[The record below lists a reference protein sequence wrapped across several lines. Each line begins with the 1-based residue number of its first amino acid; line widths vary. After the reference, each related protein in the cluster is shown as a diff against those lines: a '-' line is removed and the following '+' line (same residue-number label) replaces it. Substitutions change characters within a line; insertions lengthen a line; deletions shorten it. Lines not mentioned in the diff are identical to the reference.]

1 MSITRRQ
8 LGSFAAALLLLG
20 AVACD
25 DSSGPT
31 TTETLTAAQA
41 DLVAEV
47 VTVDLDEIIET
58 GSFDAGTGMPMA
70 SGVADPVTVCVPA
83 ITPFPPTNSD
93 EDAVPDSVRF
103 EFTDCTFTR
112 GAMTHTLDGIVDVI
126 DPTPTLTD
134 FDIRTVFTSFS
145 RTLANSVTGRTHTAL
160 FDGSREWAATAD
172 TLGMTMTN
180 FLTAFTY
187 PNGASASHLKN
198 WVAKFTADTP
208 GSIVLGEPLPA
219 GELVVTGTSKWERS
233 GVTWDLV
240 ASTPTPLHFNPGCTV
255 APRFDSGILLHAVT
269 RSGSTVTLQIE
280 FTACGTYTV
289 TRL

>member
-1 MSITRRQ
+1 MSVTRTQ

-31 TTETLTAAQA
+31 TAETLTAAQA

-47 VTVDLDEIIET
+47 VTVDVDEIIET
-58 GSFDAGTGMPMA
+58 GSFDAVTGVPMTL
-70 SGVADPVTVCVPA
+70 SMDDPITVCVPT

-103 EFTDCTFTR
+103 EFTECTFTR

-126 DPTPTLTD
+126 DPTPSLTD

-145 RTLANSVTGRTHTAL
+145 RTLANGVTGRTHSAL
-160 FDGSREWAATAD
+160 FDGTREWSATAD

-180 FLTAFTY
+180 FLTEFTY
-187 PNGASASHLKN
+187 PNGTSASHLKN
-198 WVAKFTADTP
+198 WVARFTADTP
-208 GSIVLGEPLPA
+208 GSIMLGEPLPA
-219 GELVVTGTSKWERS
+219 GELVVAGTSTWERS
-233 GVTWDLV
+233 GLTWDLV
-240 ASTPTPLHFNPGCTV
+240 ASTPTPQHFNPACTV
-255 APRFDSGILLHAVT
+255 APRFDSGVLLHAVT
-269 RSGSTVTLQIE
+269 RSDSTVTVQIE

>member
-1 MSITRRQ
+1 MSITRAQ

-47 VTVDLDEIIET
+47 VTVDVDEIIET
-58 GSFDAGTGMPMA
+58 GSFDAVTGMPMA
-70 SGVADPVTVCVPA
+70 SGVADPVTVCVPTV
-83 ITPFPPTNSD
+83 TPFPPTNSD

-145 RTLANSVTGRTHTAL
+145 RTLANSVTGRTHSAL

-180 FLTAFTY
+180 FLTEFTY
-187 PNGASASHLKN
+187 PNGTSASHLKN

-219 GELVVTGTSKWERS
+219 GEIVVTGTSTWVRS

-240 ASTPTPLHFNPGCTV
+240 ASTPTPLHFNPACMV

-269 RSGSTVTLQIE
+269 RSDLTVTLQIE

>member
-1 MSITRRQ
+1 MSITRTQ
-8 LGSFAAALLLLG
+8 LGAFSAALLLLG
-20 AVACD
+20 AVACN
-25 DSSGPT
+25 DSSGPS

-47 VTVDLDEIIET
+47 VAVDVDEIIET
-58 GSFDAGTGMPMA
+58 GSFDAVTGMPMA
-70 SGVADPVTVCVPA
+70 LRVADPVTVCLPTV
-83 ITPFPPTNSD
+83 TPFPPTNSD

-103 EFTDCTFTR
+103 EFSQCSFTR

-134 FDIRTVFTSFS
+134 FDIRTVFTAFS
-145 RTLANSVTGRTHTAL
+145 RTMANSVTGRSHSAL
-160 FDGSREWAATAD
+160 FDGTREWAATTD

-187 PNGASASHLKN
+187 PNGISASHLKN

-208 GSIVLGEPLPA
+208 GSILLGYPLPA
-219 GELVVTGTSKWERS
+219 GELAITGNSTWVRS
-233 GVTWDLV
+233 DVTWNLT
-240 ASTPTPLHFNPGCTV
+240 ASTPTPLHFNPACTV
-255 APRFDSGILLHAVT
+255 APRFDSGMLLHVVT
-269 RSGSTVTLQIE
+269 RSGATVTVQIE

>member
-1 MSITRRQ
+1 MSIMRTQ
-8 LGSFAAALLLLG
+8 LGLVAAALLLLG
-20 AVACD
+20 VVACN

-47 VTVDLDEIIET
+47 VTVDLDEIIEA
-58 GSFDAGTGMPMA
+58 GSFDASTAMPMA
-70 SGVADPVTVCVPA
+70 LGLTDPVTVCVPT

-103 EFTDCTFTR
+103 EFAECSFTR
-112 GAMTHTLDGIVDVI
+112 GAMTHTLDGIIDVV
-126 DPTPTLTD
+126 DPTPTITD

-145 RTLANSVTGRTHTAL
+145 RTLANSVSGRIHSAL
-160 FDGSREWAATAD
+160 FDGTREWAATSD

-180 FLTAFTY
+180 FLTEFTY
-187 PNGASASHLKN
+187 PNGTSASHLKN

-208 GSIVLGEPLPA
+208 GSIVLGSPLPA
-219 GELVVTGTSKWERS
+219 GELVVTGTSTWERTE
-233 GVTWDLV
+233 VTWDLV
-240 ASTPTPLHFNPGCTV
+240 ASTPTPLHFNPACTV
-255 APRFDSGILLHAVT
+255 APRFDGGVLLHAVT
-269 RSGSTVTLQIE
+269 RSDSTVTVQIE
-280 FTACGTYTV
+280 FTACGAYTV